1 MRRRWRSPR
10 RRGAQVADRGSSA
23 ATETIAA
30 ANKELAAAEAS
41 RDRIVTSLRG
51 NQPATM
57 LTGDRPD
64 LAARLAAQGI
74 FTVSDIAG
82 LSAAKIRDLTAA
94 GILDRD
100 GAANLK
106 KTAETFLD
114 KPIE

>member
-1 MRRRWRSPR
+1 
-10 RRGAQVADRGSSA
+10 
-23 ATETIAA
+23 
-30 ANKELAAAEAS
+30 
-41 RDRIVTSLRG
+41 
-51 NQPATM
+51 M

-82 LSAAKIRDLTAA
+82 LSAVKIRDLTAA

-106 KTAETFLD
+106 KTAQTFLD